1 MFWKKFFLIC
11 LFMFFVVGCGSNLS
25 KQPNTATTNRTK
37 IPFVVLLED
46 LSKSQT
52 GTDKAMVC
60 WFDLSSGKVAVEK
73 KSLFERR
80 ANGEFNFRMVWDG
93 GKNVLLKAT
102 PFRGSSISMGSF
114 SSDYHI
120 RELKMNQSRDPL
132 VIRNSD
138 TLTTVYSEK
147 NQIVVEY
154 ENGKKRRISLPE
166 SHKVIIPYPLLVF
179 GDDKNYQVLVTF
191 NTSSTET
198 KGLVVGKLLLAV
210 VTDTCVD
217 WKEVSGEYCSF
228 IADAGSSVAKY
239 GNQIF
244 ITACGEVKVLDLNKE
259 KLMLE
264 NNKPINDVLSSVK
277 NKFQEAIIDPVF
289 GTYKDYLLVTAQ
301 SSEEKW
307 LWFFNKGDY
316 IGRVLIDNNNSR
328 IETSI
333 SGLTSYEALPG
344 KPTYDTL
351 QLPINLYG
359 SWK

>member
-1 MFWKKFFLIC
+1 MFWKKYFLIC
-11 LFMFFVVGCGSNLS
+11 LIMFFAVGCGSNFS
-25 KQPNTATTNRTK
+25 KQPNTATANRTK
-37 IPFVVLLED
+37 IPFVVSLED

-80 ANGEFNFRMVWDG
+80 ANGDFNFRMVWDG

-102 PFRGSSISMGSF
+102 PFRGSSLSMGSF
-114 SSDYHI
+114 NSDYNI
-120 RELKMNQSRDPL
+120 KELKMSQSRDPL
-132 VIRNSD
+132 VIKNSD
-138 TLTTVYSEK
+138 SLTTVYSEK
-147 NQIVVEY
+147 NQIVVED
-154 ENGKKRRISLPE
+154 ENGKTRKISLPE
-166 SHKVIIPYPLLVF
+166 SHKAIIPYPLLVF

-191 NTSSTET
+191 NTPSTET
-198 KGLVVGKLLLAV
+198 KGLGVGKLLLAT
-210 VTDTCVD
+210 VTETGVN

-264 NNKPINDVLSSVK
+264 NNKPINNVLSSVK
-277 NKFQEAIIDPVF
+277 NKFQEFIIDPVF
-289 GTYKDYLLVTAQ
+289 GTYKDYLLVTAT

-307 LWFFNKGDY
+307 LWLFEKDNC
-316 IGRVLIDNNNSR
+316 IGTVIIDNNNNQIVSN
-328 IETSI
+328 IGGQSF
-333 SGLTSYEALPG
+333 YQALPG
-344 KPTYDTL
+344 TPTLDGL
-351 QLPINLYG
+351 MLPINLYG
-359 SWK
+359 SSK